1 MRLPGGE
8 LLELLG
14 DAVPRDHSR
23 QQLADAFVPRVLAAD
38 GPAPDVLDLG
48 CGEGGSVELF
58 RSVRADVR
66 WIGLD
71 LPDSPYAPRPGAD
84 VRTYDGET
92 MPFGDASFDVVF
104 SKQVLEHVHDPR
116 RVLAEVRRVLRPGGR
131 FAGSTSQMEPFHAR
145 STFAYTPYGLALLLR
160 DAGLA
165 LLEVRPGID
174 VGTLVAR
181 RAARGAG
188 VFARWW
194 DRDSPGNR
202 AIELAGR
209 LARADAAH
217 VNAAKLAFCGQFSFL
232 SARLP

>member
-1 MRLPGGE
+1 MRLPGGD
-8 LLELLG
+8 LLDLLG

-23 QQLADAFVPRVLAAD
+23 QQLADAFVERLLDPAGAA
-38 GPAPDVLDLG
+38 DVLDLG

-58 RSVRADVR
+58 RARQPRVR
-66 WIGLD
+66 WVGLE
-71 LPDSPYAPRPGAD
+71 LPDSPYAPRADAD
-84 VRTYDGET
+84 VRTYDGGA
-92 MPFGDASFDVVF
+92 MPFEDSSFDVVF

-160 DAGLA
+160 EAGLE
-165 LLEVRPGID
+165 LLELRPGID

-181 RAARGAG
+181 RAARGAR

-202 AIELAGR
+202 ALGLAGR
-209 LARADAAH
+209 FAGADAAQ
-217 VNAAKLAFCGQFSFL
+217 VNAAKLAFCGQFAFL
-232 SARLP
+232 AAR